1 LNKNLRLF
9 LIYLKIGAFTFGGGF
24 AMIPLI
30 EREVVDNN
38 KWMEADEFTDSL
50 ALCQSVPG
58 AIAVNNAVFIG
69 YRINGIPGALS
80 AGLGVILPS
89 FLIITAVASVF
100 AQIKNISMIDSIFNG
115 IRAAV
120 VALILTAGLR
130 LLSVTIF
137 NLLVIGLTFIG
148 IAVLGINPIF
158 VIIGAITLGIMKNRN
173 EDNKND
179 TR

>member
-1 LNKNLRLF
+1 LSKNLKLF

-30 EREVVDNN
+30 EREVVENN
-38 KWMEADEFTDSL
+38 KWMDSQEFTDSL

-69 YRINGIPGALS
+69 YRINGVLGAIS
-80 AGLGVILPS
+80 AGLGVVLPS
-89 FLIITAVASVF
+89 FLIIMAVASVF
-100 AQIKNISMIDSIFNG
+100 AQIKDISMIDSIFNG

-130 LLSVTIF
+130 LLSVTAF
-137 NLLVIGLTFIG
+137 NLFIIGLTFLG
-148 IAVLGINPIF
+148 IAVLEINPIF
-158 VIIGAITLGIMKNRN
+158 VILGAITLGIMKNRN
-173 EDNKND
+173 ED
-179 TR
+179 R

>member
-1 LNKNLRLF
+1 MNKNLRLF

-30 EREVVDNN
+30 EREVVENN
-38 KWMEADEFTDSL
+38 KWMESKEFRDSL
-50 ALCQSVPG
+50 AVCQSVPG

-69 YRINGIPGALS
+69 YRINGIAGALS
-80 AGLGVILPS
+80 AGFGVILPS
-89 FLIITAVASVF
+89 FLIIMAIASVF

-130 LLSVTIF
+130 LLSVTLF
-137 NLLVIGLTFIG
+137 NLLIIVLTFIG
-148 IAVLGINPIF
+148 IAIFEINPIF
-158 VIIGAITLGIMKNRN
+158 IIIGAVTLGILKNRN
-173 EDNKND
+173 EDK
-179 TR
+179 

>member
-1 LNKNLRLF
+1 MSKNLKLF

-30 EREVVDNN
+30 EREVVENN
-38 KWMEADEFTDSL
+38 KWMDSQEFTDSL

-69 YRINGIPGALS
+69 YRINGVLGAIS
-80 AGLGVILPS
+80 AGFGVVLPS
-89 FLIITAVASVF
+89 FLIIMAVASVF
-100 AQIKNISMIDSIFNG
+100 AQIKDISMIDSIFNG

-130 LLSVTIF
+130 LLSVTAF
-137 NLLVIGLTFIG
+137 NLFIIGLTFLG
-148 IAVLGINPIF
+148 IAVLEINPIF
-158 VIIGAITLGIMKNRN
+158 VILGAITLGIMKNRN
-173 EDNKND
+173 ED
-179 TR
+179 R